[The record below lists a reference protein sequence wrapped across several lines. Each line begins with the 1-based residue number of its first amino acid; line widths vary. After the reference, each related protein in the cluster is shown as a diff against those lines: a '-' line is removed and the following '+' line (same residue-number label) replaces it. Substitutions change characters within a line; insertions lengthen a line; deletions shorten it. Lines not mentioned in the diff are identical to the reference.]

1 MTHQPSRHAL
11 LFATSVAAMGGF
23 LFGYDTAVIN
33 GANELLEEYF
43 QLTSTQLGTAT
54 ASAIIGCVPGAAIA
68 GYLSDRYGRKKILY
82 ICALLFGLSAVL
94 SALPYTLNQFL
105 IARFIGG
112 LGIGICSM
120 VCPVY
125 IAECAPAEKRGRLGT
140 LFQFGIVFG
149 IFITLFINLFIQ
161 SLGDL
166 DWNTALGWRW
176 MLGAEVIPAVAFLGL
191 IAMSPES
198 PRWLVMQGRRDQAKS
213 ILQRWL
219 DNDKAESEIAT
230 IEETLNQETGRFS
243 ELFEKRFRKPLI
255 AALGLMIIQQFCG
268 INAIIYYS
276 TRIFA
281 SAGAGIGDAFMSTV
295 IVGFVN
301 LLFTLV
307 AISLVDKAGR
317 RPLLIIGLGG
327 QFLALSTVALL
338 FGNGTGATFLL
349 VAVLVFIASFAM
361 SIGPIGWLFASEV
374 FPGRIRGRAMS
385 LASFTIWV
393 STFIVAQTFPMLNDG
408 IGPANTFWIFAGV
421 SLFGLFFVIRYV
433 PETKGRTLEEIEQS
447 W

>member
-112 LGIGICSM
+112 VGIGICSM

-317 RPLLIIGLGG
+317 RPLLIVGLGS
-327 QFLALSTVALL
+327 QFIALSTVALL

>member
-94 SALPYTLNQFL
+94 SAMPYTLNQFL

-176 MLGAEVIPAVAFLGL
+176 MLGAEVIPAVVFLGL